1 MYNQPSILLQDIIEA
16 IERIDDYTKGMN
28 YDSFK
33 TDNKTMD
40 AVVRNFEIIGE
51 AATKLP
57 EAFKDQHQQIN
68 WHRIKG
74 MRNRMAH
81 DYRNV
86 NISIVWETIEMDLA
100 DLKKLVQLIL

>member
-1 MYNQPSILLQDIIEA
+1 MYNNANDLLNDIIEA
-16 IERIDDYTKGMN
+16 IEKIYTYTEGMN
-28 YDSFK
+28 YETFLA
-33 TDNKTMD
+33 DNKTVD
-40 AVVRNFEIIGE
+40 AVIRNFEIIGE

-57 EAFKDQHQQIN
+57 EEFKDTNQQIN

-86 NISIVWETIEMDLA
+86 NISIIWETIEMDLA
-100 DLKKLVQLIL
+100 ELKEQIKLIL

>member
-1 MYNQPSILLQDIIEA
+1 MYNNANDLLNDIIEA
-16 IERIDDYTKGMN
+16 IEKIYTYTEGMN
-28 YDSFK
+28 YEIFLA
-33 TDNKTMD
+33 DNKTVD
-40 AVVRNFEIIGE
+40 AVIRNFEIIGE

-57 EAFKDQHQQIN
+57 EEFKDTNQQIN

-86 NISIVWETIEMDLA
+86 NISIIWETIEMDLA
-100 DLKKLVQLIL
+100 ELKEQIKLIL

>member
-1 MYNQPSILLQDIIEA
+1 MYNNTNDLLNDIIEA
-16 IERIDDYTKGMN
+16 IERIYTYTEGMN
-28 YDSFK
+28 YETFLA
-33 TDNKTMD
+33 DNKTVD
-40 AVVRNFEIIGE
+40 AVIRNFEIIGE

-57 EAFKDQHQQIN
+57 EEFKDTNQQVN

-86 NISIVWETIEMDLA
+86 NISIIWETIEMDLA
-100 DLKKLVQLIL
+100 ELKEQIKSIL

>member
-1 MYNQPSILLQDIIEA
+1 MYNNTNDLLNDIIEA
-16 IERIDDYTKGMN
+16 IERIYSYTEGMN
-28 YDSFK
+28 YETFLA
-33 TDNKTMD
+33 DNKTID
-40 AVVRNFEIIGE
+40 AVIRNFEIIGE

-57 EAFKDQHQQIN
+57 EEFKDTNQQVN

-100 DLKKLVQLIL
+100 ELKEQIKLIL

>member
-1 MYNQPSILLQDIIEA
+1 MYNNTNDLLNDIIEA
-16 IERIDDYTKGMN
+16 IERIYTYTEGMN
-28 YDSFK
+28 YETFLS
-33 TDNKTMD
+33 DNKTVD
-40 AVVRNFEIIGE
+40 AVIRNFEIIGE

-57 EAFKDQHQQIN
+57 EEFKDNNQQVN

-86 NISIVWETIEMDLA
+86 NISII
-100 DLKKLVQLIL
+100 

>member
-1 MYNQPSILLQDIIEA
+1 
-16 IERIDDYTKGMN
+16 MN

-33 TDNKTMD
+33 ADNKTVD
-40 AVVRNFEIIGE
+40 AVIRNFEIIGE

-57 EAFKDQHQQIN
+57 EDFKDQHQQIN

-74 MRNRMAH
+74 MRNWMAH

-100 DLKKLVQLIL
+100 DLKKQIELIFPAK